1 VLKNGSQAG
10 LWADFSREPVLP
22 VPPFVT
28 REWLA
33 PRVAAHYGLLKELHK
48 GREEIQQLS
57 GYPSWPD
64 RQPSFDEFI
73 DILIQGFRYPCFV
86 RAVTRVAARHVSSA
100 SKRKEFNFFKPFQA
114 SSQHAVAEAS
124 EALGRRPPAGDGE
137 EMRQLA
143 EMGHLDVALGRMF
156 FLTLGTG
163 ASSEYLQVARQR
175 PGEFASIIPFLEAA
189 EKHLRDGDFDW
200 QRDVIGSHRGTP
212 AAVQK
217 RDKNHGIDRLGP
229 VPPMPEQTRDTH
241 QVPNEVRKLNSF
253 KTSDAPPVTA
263 PAPPAQVPPE
273 QTVPSPAAAG
283 SEAGREAQR
292 ASRATWDSAIGE
304 IMHLAQAALGCEP
317 SLNVL
322 SRLVAALKTARSAHK
337 AWESSKPVLVNT
349 AQVAD
354 EAQRLTVILAELAE
368 QNIPVFPAIPA
379 TITSEAAEEATTAL
393 AQARDAVEA
402 AEALRKEAKELM
414 ASGDLRKLD
423 AVMAIK
429 GRLRTVAS
437 DGLDTLGR
445 AIAIL
450 AEGAPPS
457 MPAQAVVVAEAKCPR
472 APSSVTPESAGVEA
486 PEDAEDDA
494 ALELLTEPAEPEP
507 ELSDGPTEVP
517 SAPEPV
523 AELPGPDDPFAEEV
537 ERKLVALFSRQEF
550 GLAYHLL
557 RAARRVFPDYPFSF
571 TEAELRLAAM
581 SGHNNHAGMQG
592 SELLGRLLTQA
603 LDVAEELRMAADD
616 SSRQDMAVAR
626 AIVLH
631 AVSCPLALFHHAS
644 PAVQVLQTLG
654 GVIELQGDGLRALSD
669 AIVESDAFWFAAHYG
684 CPPLGW
690 SGERG
695 GDAQIW
701 RRAPG
706 SSPRQG
712 QVYLGSEISV
722 SARDQSSRFIDI
734 QRRRG
739 SVPCAWQSS
748 AMEPRLSTLRGHL
761 HRGTRNA
768 AGFGGWWSRRR
779 HN

>member
-1 VLKNGSQAG
+1 MDYVAQYIQEATQIINLLDQSAIERIADLLLELREKSGRLFLLGVGGGAGHASHAVCDFRRIAQIEAYAPSDNVSELTARVNDDGWDTCYANWLRGSRLNKDDMVFVLSVGGGNAKKNISVN
-10 LWADFSREPVLP
+10 L
-22 VPPFVT
+22 
-28 REWLA
+28 
-33 PRVAAHYGLLKELHK
+33 
-48 GREEIQQLS
+48 
-57 GYPSWPD
+57 
-64 RQPSFDEFI
+64 
-73 DILIQGFRYPCFV
+73 V
-86 RAVTRVAARHVSSA
+86 RALDYARA
-100 SKRKEFNFFKPFQA
+100 MR
-114 SSQHAVAEAS
+114 AVIC
-124 EALGRRPPAGDGE
+124 GVVG
-137 EMRQLA
+137 
-143 EMGHLDVALGRMF
+143 
-156 FLTLGTG
+156 
-163 ASSEYLQVARQR
+163 
-175 PGEFASIIPFLEAA
+175 
-189 EKHLRDGDFDW
+189 RDG
-200 QRDVIGSHRGTP
+200 GY
-212 AAVQK
+212 
-217 RDKNHGIDRLGP
+217 
-229 VPPMPEQTRDTH
+229 
-241 QVPNEVRKLNSF
+241 
-253 KTSDAPPVTA
+253 
-263 PAPPAQVPPE
+263 
-273 QTVPSPAAAG
+273 
-283 SEAGREAQR
+283 
-292 ASRATWDSAIGE
+292 
-304 IMHLAQAALGCEP
+304 
-317 SLNVL
+317 
-322 SRLVAALKTARSAHK
+322 
-337 AWESSKPVLVNT
+337 T

-644 PAVQVLQTLG
+644 PRG
-654 GVIELQGDGLRALSD
+654 
-669 AIVESDAFWFAAHYG
+669 
-684 CPPLGW
+684 
-690 SGERG
+690 SGPSN
-695 GDAQIW
+695 A
-701 RRAPG
+701 
-706 SSPRQG
+706 
-712 QVYLGSEISV
+712 
-722 SARDQSSRFIDI
+722 
-734 QRRRG
+734 RRR
-739 SVPCAWQSS
+739 
-748 AMEPRLSTLRGHL
+748 
-761 HRGTRNA
+761 N
-768 AGFGGWWSRRR
+768 
-779 HN
+779 